1 MNTPTRSNT
10 NDPSLNWNALS
21 DYSVV
26 ATTDAK
32 EKKINATT
40 LLIRVDGSSHKAIHL
55 VQGTVVTFK
64 REKTKGGEFTNNIS
78 RKKHGTLSSSTA
90 GHLLLNN
97 SKDSMCINMRDILHP
112 GSSSTIQN
120 GDCFS
125 ILDVDNGRLMYT
137 LQNSHAVVV
146 LQVGTDTVQLKMG
159 IPKTIACASVLNQQ
173 ACSFTLVQEVPACV
187 RVDALDADTL
197 NLNLHRKTSSRVEAM
212 QRSFFI
218 REGDAILP
226 QSDGGIT
233 SLNSNFSISIQ
244 PKQKRTNKR
253 HNGNLTHQKQK
264 KSKVDVSKS
273 KDPFRG
279 DNFERN
285 VVVSIVEK
293 QPKQQQQQNILQA
306 KSLFPKECNRCGE
319 KFVSSSSSSSSS
331 SRNATLD
338 EIQDLLFI
346 CNTCLDDNNTSTSSS
361 QEELL
366 QKKINTK
373 INIRNVALQ
382 LQRLGSPSTLAG
394 KFRTLSEDLERA
406 NKKKPSRVT
415 NLIIDHLENDENM
428 EDMEV

>member
-26 ATTDAK
+26 ATTDCNSDDAK
-32 EKKINATT
+32 KTELKSTVIPVCDPPCVI
-40 LLIRVDGSSHKAIHL
+40 LIRSDGSHNALELFPGSI
-55 VQGTVVTFK
+55 VTFK

-78 RKKHGTLSSSTA
+78 RRKHGTLSSS
-90 GHLLLNN
+90 LLLSNS
-97 SKDSMCINMRDILHP
+97 SKDSMCINMKEILHP

-137 LQNSHAVVV
+137 LQNSHAVVDLV
-146 LQVGTDTVQLKMG
+146 VATDAVQQLKMG
-159 IPKTIACASVLNQQ
+159 IPKTVACESVLNEKNVQ
-173 ACSFTLVQEVPACV
+173 FTFTYVQEVPACV

-285 VVVSIVEK
+285 VIVSIVE
-293 QPKQQQQQNILQA
+293 PKQQNILQA
-306 KSLFPKECNRCGE
+306 KSLFPK
-319 KFVSSSSSSSSS
+319 
-331 SRNATLD
+331 
-338 EIQDLLFI
+338 
-346 CNTCLDDNNTSTSSS
+346 
-361 QEELL
+361 
-366 QKKINTK
+366 
-373 INIRNVALQ
+373 
-382 LQRLGSPSTLAG
+382 
-394 KFRTLSEDLERA
+394 
-406 NKKKPSRVT
+406 
-415 NLIIDHLENDENM
+415 
-428 EDMEV
+428 